1 MEIRLEEHTIKEI
14 FDGYKDS
21 ADNGVIAFGGKLNV
35 RPAFQREF
43 VYKEKERNAVIDTV
57 TKGFPLNVMYWCEDD
72 NGNYELLD
80 GQQRTISICQYC
92 SGDFSINNRT
102 FHNLTNTERERI
114 LDYKLMIYIC
124 KGNDLEKLEWFKTIN
139 IAGVKLADQ
148 ELRNAIYTGP
158 WLTDVKKYFSKNGC
172 PAYKIGNK
180 YLSGE
185 MIRQDYLEKAIKWIA
200 SKENKSIEEYM
211 SEHQHDS
218 DGTALWLYFQN
229 VISWVNTLFP
239 KYRKEMKGLE
249 WGLFYNVFGN
259 NSYNPN
265 MLEKRIT
272 ELMADDDVT
281 SKKGIYE
288 YLLSGKE
295 KVLSIRA
302 FTDSQKATAYA
313 KQNGICPICQKHF
326 ELDRMHADHIT
337 PWHAGGKTVPENL
350 QMLCRDCNLKKSG
363 QE

>member
-1 MEIRLEEHTIKEI
+1 MKNNQGE
-14 FDGYKDS
+14 
-21 ADNGVIAFGGKLNV
+21 
-35 RPAFQREF
+35 
-43 VYKEKERNAVIDTV
+43 
-57 TKGFPLNVMYWCEDD
+57 
-72 NGNYELLD
+72 YEVLD
-80 GQQRTISICQYC
+80 GQQRTLSFCKFL
-92 SGDFSINNRT
+92 SGETTDENG
-102 FHNLTNTERERI
+102 NLFVSLPKDKREAF
-114 LDYKLMIYIC
+114 LDYPLMVYVC
-124 KGNDLEKLEWFKTIN
+124 EGEESEKLGWFKTIN

-218 DGTALWLYFQN
+218 DGTALWLYFEN

-259 NSYNPN
+259 NSYNPD